1 MGERNCEFEVARIDN
16 TVEKKLC
23 LLPALCYSNKSYKKW
38 LAFRSKPCRYYI
50 NGNCRYAEKCNFSH
64 PPNTNSEEH
73 KFHLNNSIT
82 KTIEETLQ
90 KFTNIFLSALTAQ
103 SEEIKEVNRFVQN
116 TIQKQDAETQTD
128 QTLSVQEPNIFSICQ
143 ESDIQV
149 NLFGAEPLDWT
160 PVSPIASNT
169 PLRSP
174 STDDV
179 ELDSA
184 LDEIELLKQEL
195 QDMNR
200 MNESDRVF
208 YEEKIADME
217 FSLNE
222 LSALTISTGD
232 SLTASQ
238 ILEELKS
245 SQIEESIIR
254 KRFSVG
260 DVVQCQITG
269 EIGEIRRTYT
279 RKVGVKFSSGYRTC
293 LIENVEKKGKADKG

>member
-1 MGERNCEFEVARIDN
+1 MVIADMR
-16 TVEKKLC
+16 
-23 LLPALCYSNKSYKKW
+23 
-38 LAFRSKPCRYYI
+38 RSVK
-50 NGNCRYAEKCNFSH
+50 FSH
-64 PPNTNSEEH
+64 PTPIQNI
-73 KFHLNNSIT
+73 NSI
-82 KTIEETLQ
+82 KTTASRKQLRKHYKNLLIFFYLPWQLQ
-90 KFTNIFLSALTAQ
+90 SDT
-103 SEEIKEVNRFVQN
+103 FVQN
-116 TIQKQDAETQTD
+116 TIQKQDTETQTD
-128 QTLSVQEPNIFSICQ
+128 QTLSVQEPKIFSICQ

-160 PVSPIASNT
+160 PVSPIASIT

-232 SLTASQ
+232 SLSASQ
-238 ILEELKS
+238 IFEELKS
-245 SQIEESIIR
+245 SQIEQNITR

-260 DVVQCQITG
+260 DVV
-269 EIGEIRRTYT
+269 
-279 RKVGVKFSSGYRTC
+279 
-293 LIENVEKKGKADKG
+293 